1 MQLASMAS
9 LTGKGL
15 ALQKSQKLRLRRCP
29 LDFGLN
35 LGNLQAVKNEMQLEG
50 IQEYAFGS
58 TAVAKEQQCTE
69 VSLRVRMRACQ
80 CPCPVSL

>member
-15 ALQKSQKLRLRRCP
+15 AFQKSQKLRLRRCP

-35 LGNLQAVKNEMQLEG
+35 LGSLQAVKNEMQLEG
-50 IQEYAFGS
+50 IQEYA
-58 TAVAKEQQCTE
+58 T
-69 VSLRVRMRACQ
+69 LRQHSSC
-80 CPCPVSL
+80 